1 MMTTSTRAALLLI
14 TALVATSSV
23 SAQLF
28 GRERTLRGVQTT
40 RYEVTVQKS
49 AGIDIRLGNG
59 AMALED
65 GMASV
70 QLVGD
75 KQPRKLKLDARRSS
89 RDVVANGLGQGKSLL
104 LGGKDFLYA
113 INSFETQPFLT
124 LRLAYVN
131 GSNKPVEVEKLVV
144 LSSVGGKEA
153 GLMLGAGAAQARLLA
168 GRGPDCA
175 TAEVLTGQAEAT
187 GQLAA
192 WNTASGR
199 VMVAGFLGVPATAGR
214 FSISFAGEQTEETGG
229 AFSFEWIPDTPVR
242 LEPQAQLEVPPLYLS
257 LAGTEPIKE
266 VRRFVRA
273 MEISVDPAL
282 LPVHPPCD
290 YESWGMP

>member
-1 MMTTSTRAALLLI
+1 MLI

-131 GSNKPVEVEKLVV
+131 GSNKPVEVEKKPVVVLLVV
-144 LSSVGGKEA
+144 L
-153 GLMLGAGAAQARLLA
+153 
-168 GRGPDCA
+168 
-175 TAEVLTGQAEAT
+175 
-187 GQLAA
+187 
-192 WNTASGR
+192 
-199 VMVAGFLGVPATAGR
+199 MVVIMEFL
-214 FSISFAGEQTEETGG
+214 
-229 AFSFEWIPDTPVR
+229 
-242 LEPQAQLEVPPLYLS
+242 
-257 LAGTEPIKE
+257 
-266 VRRFVRA
+266 
-273 MEISVDPAL
+273 
-282 LPVHPPCD
+282 
-290 YESWGMP
+290 